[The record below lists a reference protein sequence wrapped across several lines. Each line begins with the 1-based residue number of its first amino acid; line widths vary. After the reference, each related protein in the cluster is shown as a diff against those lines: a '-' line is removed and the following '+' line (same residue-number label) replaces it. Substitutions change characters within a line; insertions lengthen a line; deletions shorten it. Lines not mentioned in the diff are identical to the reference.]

1 MTERQNELLTKFD
14 QVMVVKENDAALSQ
28 DEFRRLQLV
37 ELGMIRELDRV
48 CRANGIKYVLIAGTL
63 LGAVRHKGYIP
74 WDDDADIGMLREDY
88 EKFKAVR
95 DQLNPEICFF
105 QDHDTDPAYLW
116 GYGKLRRTGTVHIR
130 SGQEHIKCRN
140 GVYIDV
146 FPFDD
151 IPESL
156 PGQIL
161 QDIDCFVS
169 RKILWANVA
178 CRSEHGIL
186 KLWYWLLT
194 GIRPE
199 SVWKHIRRYIRKSDS
214 KNNRKVRILLFPS
227 FGKLYTRN
235 SLPERLGMPKKWFL
249 ELKDYEFEHEHFMG
263 IGDSDAFLNWMY
275 GDYMTLPPPEKRI
288 PKVSFSRI
296 EY

>member
-1 MTERQNELLTKFD
+1 MAEKSMLTQLD
-14 QVMVVKENDAALSQ
+14 RVMVVKENDASLSP

-48 CRANGIKYVLIAGTL
+48 CRANNIKYVIIAGTL

-95 DQLNPEICFF
+95 DQLNPDICYF

-130 SGQEHIKCRN
+130 SGQEHIKCGN
-140 GVYIDV
+140 GIYIDV

-151 IPESL
+151 IPKSL
-156 PGQIL
+156 LGQIL
-161 QDIDCFVS
+161 QDVDCFVN

-178 CRSEHGIL
+178 CRSERGFRRV
-186 KLWYWLLT
+186 WYQLLT
-194 GIRPE
+194 CIKPD
-199 SVWKHIRRYIRKSDS
+199 SVWKHMRRYIRKSDS
-214 KNNRKVRILLFPS
+214 KSDRRVRILLFPS
-227 FGKLYTRN
+227 FGKLYTHN
-235 SLPERLGMPKKWFL
+235 LLSERLGMPKKWFL
-249 ELKDYEFEHEHFMG
+249 QLKDYEFEHEQFMG
-263 IGDSDAFLNWMY
+263 IGDSDAFLKWMY
-275 GDYMTLPPPEKRI
+275 GDYYMTLPPPEKRI

-296 EY
+296 EF